1 MAMEGTGVSM
11 SNSTKTTTYT
21 SSKSAQINNT
31 RKADNN
37 TDTAKMKDDEI
48 GNQTELK
55 IKNTNKALK
64 EAVEKINENM
74 TDTRCEYGIDD
85 ETNRVTIKVV
95 DKKTKEILREYPPE
109 ETLDI
114 VAKVWELAGI
124 NVDRK
129 L

>member
-31 RKADNN
+31 KKADNN
-37 TDTAKMKDDEI
+37 TDTAKIKDDEI

>member
-11 SNSTKTTTYT
+11 SRNSKLMTYT
-21 SSKSAQINNT
+21 SSKSASISNT
-31 RKADNN
+31 QKADIQ
-37 TDTAKMKDDEI
+37 TDTAKIKDDEI
-48 GNQTELK
+48 GNQTELR

-74 TDTRCEYGIDD
+74 KDTRCEYGIDD
-85 ETNRVTIKVV
+85 ETNRVTIKIV

-114 VAKVWELAGI
+114 IAKVWELAGI